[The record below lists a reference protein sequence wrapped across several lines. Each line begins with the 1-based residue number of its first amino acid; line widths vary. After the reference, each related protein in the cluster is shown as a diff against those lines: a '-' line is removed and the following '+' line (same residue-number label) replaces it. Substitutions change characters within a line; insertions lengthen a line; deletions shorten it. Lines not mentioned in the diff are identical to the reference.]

1 MLAAPVSRFRVCDAC
16 RLAAEQSAQ
25 RIAALPDC
33 RSLGEWCAAREFFR
47 GWLEDDRQSSNLL
60 LPRVLYVA
68 YRSESS
74 TNFFTF
80 SPDIRPDGADSGW
93 YPLRGGLPDPARYGQ
108 VPRSGTATPRTPRAP
123 LPATPGQPGGQGRG
137 GPVGGVGGGILT
149 ALTRLVVGGR
159 GGPPPSKTPPKK
171 GGKKTA
177 FSGKTA
183 KFAYGF
189 PRVKF

>member
-1 MLAAPVSRFRVCDAC
+1 MIASGTCVAC
-16 RLAAEQSAQ
+16 SSLRRLSVGCGTTAQ

-93 YPLRGGLPDPARYGQ
+93 YPLRGGLPDPARHGQ

-123 LPATPGQPGGQGRG
+123 LPATPGQPAVAPAPFGQRG
-137 GPVGGVGGGILT
+137 AIATALAKVWVAATGGGWT
-149 ALTRLVVGGR
+149 GA
-159 GGPPPSKTPPKK
+159 
-171 GGKKTA
+171 
-177 FSGKTA
+177 
-183 KFAYGF
+183 
-189 PRVKF
+189 